1 MDGMDP
7 FNKHHGGEFIMT
19 IADLIKK
26 LQKYDQTTNVYVHAG
41 SDWNDYYNDLND
53 EDQDNECVW
62 SLDKD
67 GNLVIDITYIGYGY

>member
-1 MDGMDP
+1 
-7 FNKHHGGEFIMT
+7 MT
-19 IADLIKK
+19 VADLIKK

-41 SDWNDYYNDLND
+41 SDRDDYYTDLND
-53 EDQDNECVW
+53 EDQDNDCVW